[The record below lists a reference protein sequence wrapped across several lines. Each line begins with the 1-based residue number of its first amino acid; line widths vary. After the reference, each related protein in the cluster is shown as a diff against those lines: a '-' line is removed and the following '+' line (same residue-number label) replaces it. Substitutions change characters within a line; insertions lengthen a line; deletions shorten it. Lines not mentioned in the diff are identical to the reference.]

1 MVFLGDF
8 FGFSRMPGLSTQSSN
23 DNPVAYMQ
31 HGAAHLGRR
40 IRVPTQ
46 LDDPEDQ
53 QPESVPPP
61 GLGGPAEQVEVMVIP
76 NVKLV
81 VKGASA
87 RHSNKVA
94 GEQGHEQ
101 KVRTVS
107 VLGVPAICY
116 HCNMSSVPFFNAMNR

>member
-1 MVFLGDF
+1 MVFLGNF
-8 FGFSRMPGLSTQSSN
+8 FGFSRMPRLSTQSNN

-31 HGAAHLGRR
+31 HGAAHLCRR
-40 IRVPTQ
+40 INVPTQ

-76 NVKLV
+76 YVKLV

-87 RHSNKVA
+87 RLPNKVA
-94 GEQGHEQ
+94 GEQGQEQ
-101 KVRTVS
+101 KVCTVS
-107 VLGVPAICY
+107 ALGVPAMRY
-116 HCNMSSVPFFNAMNR
+116 RYSRQ